1 LYSLERWSNVP
12 GCPSGT
18 LGRSGKSL

>member
-12 GCPSGT
+12 GCPTGT